1 MATQNPWTL
10 AKSWQWIFLHPCI
23 SIRES
28 SHLHVSSFFCLP
40 QPVQAVLV
48 FHSPPSRMIK
58 STNRMHSQEFPSWLL
73 SWSLECAEVEEDFRV
88 QTPLECAEVED
99 DFRVQTPL
107 PGRPVML
114 SYLQVLSLLC
124 RPDLAILHCQCATHP
139 HHQVDPRDATTVEVS
154 GG

>member
-1 MATQNPWTL
+1 M
-10 AKSWQWIFLHPCI
+10 
-23 SIRES
+23 
-28 SHLHVSSFFCLP
+28 
-40 QPVQAVLV
+40 
-48 FHSPPSRMIK
+48 
-58 STNRMHSQEFPSWLL
+58 
-73 SWSLECAEVEEDFRV
+73 ECAEVEEDFRV

-124 RPDLAILHCQCATHP
+124 RPDLAIPHCQCTTHP
-139 HHQVDPRDATTVEVS
+139 HHQVDPRDATTVKVS